1 MSNTDTGLQK
11 TGRRIKR
18 PLRKIKVPSQKVLPQ
33 FRLFD
38 FNIITK
44 TDSSDSSSDSDSG
57 SSWKPDTDKFV
68 IQTFGINEKG
78 ETASIIVEGFNPFFY
93 ISVSDSWIEK
103 DPRLYE
109 MLANLRDEAG
119 KFFEKSV
126 LSCSVVK
133 HQKLYGF
140 DAGKLYNFVKIEFSS
155 VRAMNKIKNLWYTK
169 YGKDAERKLLRG
181 GYEICKEKTELYEAN
196 IPPMLRYFH
205 IQEISPTGWVN
216 LDNAKTNK
224 DKNTSCNFN
233 YTVKHCDVRP
243 LKDKETLVPFK
254 ICSFDIEA
262 SSSHGDFPL
271 PRKTYKK
278 LATNMIDIIG
288 DKTNAIQPS
297 SVPSV
302 LKQIVHV
309 AFGFG
314 FMDDVD
320 RVYPK
325 FKCDETYVTQK
336 TNHWIKQSYSQFK
349 DTKQTDDLTI
359 EKMFEK
365 NLEEEDSQQY
375 PNYQK
380 KNKTKIK
387 DTTTI
392 VDIILDDT
400 IDRETKIGYVTES
413 LDALFPSLEG
423 DKVTF
428 IGSTFMKYG
437 EKEPYFNHCIGL
449 YDCDNIDNVQVDTY
463 NTEKEV
469 LLAWTEL
476 IQNENPDI
484 IIGYN
489 IFGFDYQFMFV
500 RAQELHCEE
509 EFLKMSR
516 NDDEVCG
523 VYDPEKGAYTKI
535 EESSVVLA
543 TGQYDLHYIKMPGR
557 IQIDMHNFLRRDYNL
572 TSYKLDY
579 VASHFVGD
587 KVKGLEYRDG
597 NTIIQSKN
605 LTGLEDNAFI
615 NIEESSHSTDYYKN
629 GLKFKVKNVN
639 KEKGTF
645 EISSEEHPDM
655 TKNVRWGLVKDD
667 VSPQD
672 IFQMSHI
679 SDDTKDDPDAYIDR
693 AVIAKYCIQDCNLVH
708 HLMTKIDVITGFIE
722 MGNICSVPISFL
734 VMRGQGIK
742 LTSYVSKKCR
752 EKDTLI
758 PVIDKGAADEG
769 YEGAIVLEPKCGL
782 YDRPVACLDYSS
794 LYPSS
799 MISENI
805 SHDSK
810 VWTQEYDLSGKLI
823 KETGE
828 RNSDGT
834 YIYDNLPN
842 YKYVDVQ
849 YDTFKYVRKT
859 AKSAAVKVKSGHK
872 VCRYAQYPEGRA
884 ILPSILEEL
893 LAQRKATRKLIPL
906 QTDDFMKNVLDKRQ
920 LSIKMTANSLYGQ
933 TGAKT
938 SSFYEKDVAASTTAT
953 GRKLLLY
960 GKRVIEEV
968 YHDRVCDTSQGRVKT
983 YAEYV
988 YGDTDSVF
996 FTFNLHDLDEKPIKG
1011 RKALELTIEL
1021 AQEAG
1026 EIASFWLKK
1035 PHDFEYEKTFDPLF
1049 LVSKKRY
1056 VGMLFETDPNKGYRK
1071 EMGLVLKRRDNAD
1084 IVKDVYGGI
1093 VDILMKNEGIDKS
1106 VEYLRKY
1113 LQDLIDENIPHDKLI
1128 ITKSLRGGY
1137 KNPNQIA
1144 HKVLADRIGK
1154 RDPGNKPKPGDRIP
1168 FIYVQNDTKG
1178 ALQGDKIELP
1188 NYIVENKL
1196 KIDYGHYITN
1206 QIMKP
1211 VQQLFALILE
1221 QIPEF
1226 NRKMLKARKF
1236 KQTIEGYRKTM
1247 SKEEAEKKET
1257 NLRNKEVEVLLFEK
1271 YLKKINNVKNSQ
1283 LSIMSFMK

>member
-1 MSNTDTGLQK
+1 MDNPEIVLQK
-11 TGRRIKR
+11 TGKRVKR
-18 PLRKIKVPSQKVLPQ
+18 PKKIKISPQ

-38 FNIITK
+38 FNVITK
-44 TDSSDSSSDSDSG
+44 QEENDMSSDSEEGG
-57 SSWKPDTDKFV
+57 SSWQPDTDKFV

-78 ETASIIVEGFNPFFY
+78 ETASIVIEGFNPFFY
-93 ISVSDSWIEK
+93 ISVSDSWKEN

-109 MLANLRDEAG
+109 FLANLRDQAG
-119 KFFEKSV
+119 RFFENSV
-126 LSCSVVK
+126 LKCSVVK
-133 HQKLYGF
+133 HKKLYGF
-140 DAGKLYNFVKIEFSS
+140 NAGKLYSFIKIEFSS
-155 VRAMNKIKNLWYTK
+155 IRAMNKIKNLWYTK
-169 YGKDAERKLLRG
+169 YSKDAERKLLKG
-181 GYEICKEKTELYEAN
+181 GYEICNEKTELYEAN

-205 IQEISPTGWVN
+205 IQEISPTGWVR
-216 LDNAKTNK
+216 LDNVKASTNLK
-224 DKNTSCNFN
+224 TSCNYN
-233 YTVKHCDVRP
+233 YRINHSDVRP
-243 LKDKETLVPFK
+243 MKEKETLVPFK

-271 PRKTYKK
+271 PKKSYKK
-278 LATNMIDIIG
+278 LATNIIDIIG
-288 DKTNAIQPS
+288 EHSSDIDESAIPTL
-297 SVPSV
+297 
-302 LKQIVHV
+302 LKNIVHT
-309 AFGFG
+309 AFGYHY
-314 FMDDVD
+314 MEDVD
-320 RVYPK
+320 QVYPK
-325 FKCDETYVTQK
+325 FKCSEEFVVKKTQEWLKKTYK
-336 TNHWIKQSYSQFK
+336 QFK
-349 DTKQTDDLTI
+349 SSKQTHDLTI

-365 NLEEEDSQQY
+365 NAEEEEDSQY
-375 PNYQK
+375 STYQK
-380 KNKTKIK
+380 KPKSKIL
-387 DTTTI
+387 DSMTI
-392 VDIILDDT
+392 IDIINDGTL
-400 IDRETKIGYVTES
+400 DRETKIGKVTDS
-413 LDALFPSLEG
+413 LDAAFPSLEG

-449 YDCDNIDNVQVDTY
+449 YDCDKIENVHVDTY

-469 LLAWTEL
+469 LMAWTEL
-476 IQNENPDI
+476 IQNEDPDI

-489 IFGFDYQFMFV
+489 IFGFDYQFMFL

-523 VYDPEKGAYTKI
+523 VYDPDRGAYTKI

-557 IQIDMHNFLRRDYNL
+557 IQIDMHNYLRRDYNL

-587 KVKGLEYRDG
+587 KVKKLEYIDG
-597 NTIIQSKN
+597 NTVIQSKN
-605 LTGLEDNAFI
+605 LTGLENDAFI
-615 NIEESSHSTDYYKN
+615 NIEESSHSTDYYKD
-629 GLKFKVKNVN
+629 GQKFKVKNVN
-639 KEKGTF
+639 KDAGTF
-645 EISSEEHPDM
+645 EISGEEHPDM

-672 IFQMSHI
+672 IFNMSHI
-679 SDDTKDDPDAYIDR
+679 SDDTKDDPNAHIDR

-708 HLMTKIDVITGFIE
+708 HLMSKIDVITGFIE

-742 LTSYVSKKCR
+742 LTSYISKKCR

-810 VWTQEYDLSGKLI
+810 VWTKEYNLSGQLI
-823 KETGE
+823 RETGE
-828 RNSDGT
+828 KNSEGAF
-834 YIYDNLPN
+834 IYDNLEE
-842 YKYVDVQ
+842 YKYVDIQ

-859 AKSAAVKVKSGHK
+859 PKSAAVKVKSGHK
-872 VCRYAQYPEGRA
+872 ICRYAQYPEGRA
-884 ILPSILEEL
+884 ILPSVLEEL

-960 GKRVIEEV
+960 GKRVIEDV
-968 YHDRVCDTSQGRVKT
+968 YNNRVCDTSQGKVKT

-1093 VDILMKNEGIDKS
+1093 VDILMNNQGIDKS

-1113 LQDLIDENIPHDKLI
+1113 LQDLIDENIPRDKLV

-1144 HKVLADRIGK
+1144 HKVLADRVGK
-1154 RDPGNKPKPGDRIP
+1154 RDQETNQSQVIEYHI
-1168 FIYVQNDTKG
+1168 FIYATTRKG
-1178 ALQGDKIELP
+1178 P
-1188 NYIVENKL
+1188 S
-1196 KIDYGHYITN
+1196 
-1206 QIMKP
+1206 
-1211 VQQLFALILE
+1211 
-1221 QIPEF
+1221 
-1226 NRKMLKARKF
+1226 R
-1236 KQTIEGYRKTM
+1236 
-1247 SKEEAEKKET
+1247 
-1257 NLRNKEVEVLLFEK
+1257 
-1271 YLKKINNVKNSQ
+1271 
-1283 LSIMSFMK
+1283 

>member
-1 MSNTDTGLQK
+1 MSNAETGIQK
-11 TGRRIKR
+11 TGKRIKR
-18 PLRKIKVPSQKVLPQ
+18 PVKKIKLAPQ

-38 FNIITK
+38 FNVITK
-44 TDSSDSSSDSDSG
+44 QDEDEEMGSDEET
-57 SSWKPDTDKFV
+57 SSWKPDTDKFI

-93 ISVSDSWIEK
+93 ISVSDSWIDN

-109 MLANLRDEAG
+109 VLANLRDEAG
-119 KFFEKSV
+119 KYFEKSV
-126 LSCSVVK
+126 LNCSVVK
-133 HQKLYGF
+133 HKKLYGF
-140 DAGKLYNFVKIEFSS
+140 DAGKLHNFIKIEFAS

-169 YGKDAERKLLRG
+169 WSKDMERKLLRG
-181 GYEICKEKTELYEAN
+181 GYEICKEKTQLYEAN

-205 IQEISPTGWVN
+205 IQEISPTGWVKLEN
-216 LDNAKTNK
+216 TKTTGAKK
-224 DKNTSCNFN
+224 TSCNYN
-233 YTVKHCDVRP
+233 YTVNHCDVKP
-243 LKDKETLVPFK
+243 LNDKETLVPFK

-271 PRKTYKK
+271 PKKTYKK

-288 DKTNAIQPS
+288 DKTNPVQDSAAPT
-297 SVPSV
+297 V
-302 LKQIVHV
+302 LKQIIHS
-309 AFGFG
+309 AFGFD

-325 FKCDETYVTQK
+325 FKCDETFVNKK
-336 TNHWIKQSYSQFK
+336 TNEWIKRKYNEFK
-349 DTKQTDDLTI
+349 NTKQSDDLTI

-365 NLEEEDSQQY
+365 NMEEEDSQQY
-375 PNYQK
+375 PSYQK
-380 KNKTKIK
+380 KGKSKIL
-387 DTTTI
+387 DTMTI
-392 VDIILDDT
+392 VDIILDDG
-400 IDRETKIGYVTES
+400 IDRETKIGKVTCS

-449 YDCDNIDNVQVDTY
+449 YDCDKIDNVQVDTY

-469 LLAWTEL
+469 LMAWTEL
-476 IQNENPDI
+476 IQKENPDI

-489 IFGFDYQFMFV
+489 IFGFDYQFMFI

-509 EFLKMSR
+509 EFLKLSR
-516 NDDEVCG
+516 NEDEICG
-523 VYDPEKGAYTKI
+523 VYDPEKGAYAKI

-587 KVKGLEYRDG
+587 KVKTLNYKDG
-597 NTIIQSKN
+597 NTVIQSKN

-629 GLKFKVKNVN
+629 GQKFKVKNVN
-639 KEKGTF
+639 KDDGTF
-645 EISSEEHPDM
+645 EIAGEEHPDM

-679 SDDTKDDPDAYIDR
+679 SDDTKDDEDAYIDR

-722 MGNICSVPISFL
+722 MGNICSVPINFL

-742 LTSYVSKKCR
+742 LTSYISKKCR
-752 EKDTLI
+752 EKDTLM

-810 VWTQEYDLSGKLI
+810 VWSKEYNLSDVLI

-828 RNSDGT
+828 TDSNGN
-834 YIYDNLPN
+834 YIYDNIPE
-842 YKYVDVQ
+842 YKYVDIK
-849 YDTFKYVRKT
+849 YDAFKYVRKT
-859 AKSAAVKVKSGHK
+859 PKSAAVKVKCGYK
-872 VCRYAQYPEGRA
+872 VCRYAQYPEGKA

-893 LAQRKATRKLIPL
+893 LAERKATRKLIPK

-938 SSFYEKDVAASTTAT
+938 STFYEKDVAASTTAI

-968 YHDRVCDTSQGRVKT
+968 YNNRICDTSQGKVKT

-1011 RKALELTIEL
+1011 KKALELTIEL

-1026 EIASFWLKK
+1026 EVSSFFLKK

-1056 VGMLFETDPNKGYRK
+1056 VGMLFETDANKGYRK

-1168 FIYVQNDTKG
+1168 FIYVQNDKKG
-1178 ALQGDKIELP
+1178 ALQGEKIELP

-1196 KIDYGHYITN
+1196 NIDYGHYITN

-1221 QIPEF
+1221 QVPEF
-1226 NRKMLKARKF
+1226 SRKILKARKF
-1236 KQTIEGYRKTM
+1236 KQTIEGFKKTL
-1247 SKEEAEKKET
+1247 SKEDAEKKET
-1257 NLRNKEVEVLLFEK
+1257 NLRNKEVEQLLFEK
-1271 YLKKINNVKNSQ
+1271 YLKKINNSRNNQ
-1283 LSIMSFMK
+1283 ISIMTFMR